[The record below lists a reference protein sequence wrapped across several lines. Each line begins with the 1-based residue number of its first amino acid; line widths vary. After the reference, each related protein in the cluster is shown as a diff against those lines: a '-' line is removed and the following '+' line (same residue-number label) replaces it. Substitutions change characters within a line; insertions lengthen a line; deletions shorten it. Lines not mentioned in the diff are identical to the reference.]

1 MKKIYIILSFII
13 GIGFTL
19 SSCSD
24 YLDSDYLFDERMSIE
39 DVFTSRA
46 YSDKWLARA
55 YFFLGDNHLLD
66 VASKGYVPFCFAD
79 DMYFGDRDD
88 RYKAWKN
95 GEYNEGGL
103 AGESAE
109 IWNKCYKGIRQASIY
124 LNNIDMN
131 TEYTA
136 EEIADN
142 KAQAH
147 FLKAY
152 FYWIMLRL
160 FGPVPIVPDQGI
172 DYMEDYDA
180 VAQPRNTYDECV
192 AYITNEL
199 VLAAQALPLDRAIQE
214 IARPTRGAALALRAK
229 VLLYAAS
236 PLMNGQTPADIAS
249 ELVDDQGNRLLPEA
263 YDESK
268 WAKAAAAAKDVIE
281 LNRYTLFVSYA
292 TDKGD
297 IAFPATIAP
306 PYHPEFSEQAWPNG
320 WKDIDPFESYR
331 AIFNGTVSAFENK
344 ELIFTR
350 GQNTGDQSIN
360 NMVIHQL
367 PRVAKGWNTH
377 GLTQKQCDAYYMNDG
392 TDCPGKDKEINRG
405 DGSERMSGYVT
416 KEDVEA
422 GRYKPLSEGV
432 SLQYANRE
440 PRFYASV
447 AYNGDVWNLL
457 NSNKNAGEPQNIQV
471 FYYRGDGNGYTNSMF
486 WLRTGIG
493 VKKFVHPD
501 DMGKGD
507 NNEELIKKK
516 VEPAIRYAEVLLT
529 YAEAKNEVSP
539 LDDSAFEAVNQVR
552 RRVGMPELQKT
563 DATKPTYCATQDDL
577 RQRIRNEWRVE
588 FALEGGKRQWD
599 IRRWGIAKDVLNAP
613 FLGIKYKMVDD
624 AVNAD
629 PKDGG
634 KVCVLYEGDNVKL
647 AGSRYE
653 DHNYIYPIPQS
664 EIDLNPKLT
673 QNPGY

>member
-192 AYITNEL
+192 TYITNEL

-292 TDKGD
+292 T
-297 IAFPATIAP
+297 A
-306 PYHPEFSEQAWPNG
+306 
-320 WKDIDPFESYR
+320 
-331 AIFNGTVSAFENK
+331 
-344 ELIFTR
+344 
-350 GQNTGDQSIN
+350 
-360 NMVIHQL
+360 
-367 PRVAKGWNTH
+367 
-377 GLTQKQCDAYYMNDG
+377 
-392 TDCPGKDKEINRG
+392 
-405 DGSERMSGYVT
+405 
-416 KEDVEA
+416 
-422 GRYKPLSEGV
+422 
-432 SLQYANRE
+432 
-440 PRFYASV
+440 
-447 AYNGDVWNLL
+447 
-457 NSNKNAGEPQNIQV
+457 
-471 FYYRGDGNGYTNSMF
+471 
-486 WLRTGIG
+486 
-493 VKKFVHPD
+493 
-501 DMGKGD
+501 
-507 NNEELIKKK
+507 
-516 VEPAIRYAEVLLT
+516 
-529 YAEAKNEVSP
+529 
-539 LDDSAFEAVNQVR
+539 
-552 RRVGMPELQKT
+552 
-563 DATKPTYCATQDDL
+563 
-577 RQRIRNEWRVE
+577 QR
-588 FALEGGKRQWD
+588 K
-599 IRRWGIAKDVLNAP
+599 
-613 FLGIKYKMVDD
+613 
-624 AVNAD
+624 
-629 PKDGG
+629 
-634 KVCVLYEGDNVKL
+634 
-647 AGSRYE
+647 
-653 DHNYIYPIPQS
+653 H
-664 EIDLNPKLT
+664 
-673 QNPGY
+673 